1 MARSSLL
8 TYLDNFE
15 KFGSET
21 AYVFRR
27 GYRVERWSYGHVAET
42 VYEFARDLEARGVG
56 KGERILLWG
65 VNCAEWVVAFFG
77 SILRGAVVVPMDRIS
92 APEFAAKVARQA
104 NARLCICS
112 RDLVTSAPAVTTIV
126 LEDFAAKLSGL
137 SRARYEPVSAD
148 LDDPVQIVFTSG
160 TTADPKGVVIT
171 HRNVLANIEPL
182 EAEITKYLK
191 YERIIHPLR
200 FLNLLPLSHVFG
212 QFLGIFIP
220 QLFGATVVFSDS
232 LNPSE
237 VISTIKQERVSVL
250 VGVPRILETLQGKV
264 ERDYESAGRLSWLNR
279 EVEETQGKHF
289 LGRWWRFRSIHRQFG
304 WKFWAFISG
313 GAALDPKTELF
324 WNRLGYVVIQGYGLT
339 ETTAIISVNHPFKLG
354 RGSIGQVLPGRELKL
369 GANGEILV
377 RGASVASGYVS
388 GEGVQPVAEE
398 EGWFRTGDI
407 GELDSSGNLYFKGR
421 KKNVIV
427 NPEGMNI
434 FPEDLEAVLRQQ
446 REVRDCVVFG
456 FEREGNAEPCAV
468 LILRDRSCDPDTVI
482 RRANASLAQYQHIR
496 RWFLWPEEDFPR
508 TPTQKPK
515 AAEIQDFVQ
524 MRLGG
529 AEGAGVRA
537 GSLAD
542 LISRITGRPAG
553 ELAPDTNLATD
564 LDLSSLDR
572 VELLSALEDRYQ
584 VDLNES
590 RFTTATTV
598 GELERMLGEPE
609 SKRSDYHYPR
619 WAQSWPVAVVRFIVY
634 YLLTWPATMIMSR
647 PRVNGRDRLAGV
659 HGPVLFIANHV
670 TQVDIG
676 FVLAALPFR
685 YRHRLAVAMLG
696 EMLQEMRH
704 PPRNMGILRRLIEQL
719 SYFLVVSLFNVFP
732 LPQQTG
738 FRESFA
744 FAGESADRGYS
755 IVVFPEGRR
764 TQDGKM
770 SPFQAGVGLLTRN
783 LRLPV
788 VPVRIEGLFELK
800 QKGRKS
806 SRPGTVRVSIG
817 QPLRFDPQTDPAAI
831 ARDLELR
838 MSELGEDFHAR
849 KRNRIAPDRITRDPE
864 K

>member
-15 KFGSET
+15 KFRSET

-27 GYRVERWSYGHVAET
+27 GYRVERWSYGHVAGT
-42 VYEFARDLEARGVG
+42 VYEFARLLEARGIG
-56 KGERILLWG
+56 KGESILLWG
-65 VNCAEWVVAFFG
+65 DNCAEWVAAFFG
-77 SILRGAVVVPMDRIS
+77 SILRGAVVVPMDRI
-92 APEFAAKVARQA
+92 ATPEFAVKVARQT
-104 NARLCICS
+104 NARLCVCS
-112 RDLVTSAPAVTTIV
+112 RDLAPSAPGVAAVV
-126 LEDFAAKLSGL
+126 LEDLAAKLSGL
-137 SRARYEPVSAD
+137 SCARYEAVAVGR
-148 LDDPVQIVFTSG
+148 DDPVQIVFTSG

-182 EAEITKYLK
+182 ETEITKYLK
-191 YERIIHPLR
+191 YERIVHPLR

-212 QFLGIFIP
+212 QFMGIFIP
-220 QLFGATVVFSDS
+220 QLFGATVVFHDS

-237 VISTIKQERVSVL
+237 VLHTIKRERVSVL

-264 ERDYESAGRLSWLNR
+264 ERDHESAGRLSWLKR
-279 EVEETQGKHF
+279 ELEETRGRHF
-289 LGRWWRFRSIHRQFG
+289 LRRWWKFRGIHGQFG
-304 WKFWAFISG
+304 WKFWALISG
-313 GAALDPKTELF
+313 GAALDTKTELF
-324 WNRLGYVVIQGYGLT
+324 WSRLGYVVIQGYGLT
-339 ETTAIISVNHPFKLG
+339 ETTSIISVNHPFKLG

-388 GEGVQPVAEE
+388 GEGLQPVAGE

-446 REVRDCVVFG
+446 PEVRDCVVFG
-456 FEREGNAEPCAV
+456 FDREGNAEPCAV
-468 LILRDRSCDPDTVI
+468 LILRDRSCDPETVI
-482 RRANASLAQYQHIR
+482 RRANRSLAQYQHIR

-515 AAEIQDFVQ
+515 AAEIQGYVQ
-524 MRLGG
+524 TRLGG
-529 AEGAGVRA
+529 KERAKVRA

-542 LISRITGRPAG
+542 LISRITGRPVP
-553 ELAPDTNLATD
+553 ELSSDTNLATD

-590 RFTTATTV
+590 RFSTATTV
-598 GELERMLGEPE
+598 RELERMLSEPE

-619 WAQSWPVAVVRFIVY
+619 WAQSLPVAAVRFLVY
-634 YLLTWPATMIMSR
+634 YLLTWPATMIMAC
-647 PRVNGRDRLAGV
+647 PRIRGREKLEGLD
-659 HGPVLFIANHV
+659 GPVLFIANHI
-670 TQVDIG
+670 TQVDMG
-676 FVLAALPFR
+676 FVLAGLPFR

-696 EMLQEMRH
+696 EMLREMRH
-704 PPRNMGILRRLIEQL
+704 PLQNVGIFRRLIEQL

-783 LRLPV
+783 LQLPV
-788 VPVRIEGLFELK
+788 VPIRIDGLFDLK
-800 QKGRKS
+800 QEGRMFAH
-806 SRPGTVRVSIG
+806 PGTVSVTIG
-817 QPLRFDPQTDPAAI
+817 QPLRFDPETDAMTI
-831 ARDLELR
+831 AHDLELR
-838 MSELGEDFHAR
+838 MGELGKDSHAR
-849 KRNRIAPDRITRDPE
+849 GSG
-864 K
+864 

>member
-15 KFGSET
+15 KFRPET

-27 GYRVERWSYGHVAET
+27 GYRVERWSYGRVAQT
-42 VYEFARDLEARGVG
+42 AHRFARDLEARGIG
-56 KGERILLWG
+56 KGGRILLWG
-65 VNCAEWVVAFFG
+65 DNCAEWVAAFFG
-77 SILRGAVVVPMDRIS
+77 TILRGAVVVPMDRIAS
-92 APEFAAKVARQA
+92 PEFAAKVCRQV
-104 NARLCICS
+104 NAPLCVCS
-112 RDLVTSAPAVTTIV
+112 RDLAPSIPSTPVLV
-126 LEDFAAKLSGL
+126 LEDLTTHLSGL
-137 SRARYEPVSAD
+137 SSERYESPAVERE
-148 LDDPVQIVFTSG
+148 DPVQIVFTSG

-182 EAEITKYLK
+182 EVEINKYLK
-191 YERIIHPLR
+191 YERIVHPLR

-220 QLFGATVVFSDS
+220 QLLGATVIFHDS

-237 VISTIKQERVSVL
+237 VIHTIKRERASVL
-250 VGVPRILETLQGKV
+250 VGVPRILEALQGKV

-279 EVEETQGKHF
+279 KLEDAQGRHF
-289 LGRWWRFRSIHRQFG
+289 LRRWLDFRSIHRQFG

-313 GAALDPKTELF
+313 GAALDPKTEQF
-324 WNRLGYVVIQGYGLT
+324 WSRLGYVVIQGYGLT
-339 ETTAIISVNHPFKLG
+339 ETTSIISVNHPFRLG

-369 GANGEILV
+369 AANGEILV
-377 RGASVASGYVS
+377 RGASVASGYVT
-388 GEGVQPVAEE
+388 GEGLKPVAGE
-398 EGWFRTGDI
+398 EGWFQTGDI
-407 GELDSSGNLYFKGR
+407 GELDRSGNLFFKGR
-421 KKNVIV
+421 KKDVIV
-427 NPEGMNI
+427 SAEGMNI
-434 FPEDLEAVLRQQ
+434 FPEDLEAVLRRQP
-446 REVRDCVVFG
+446 EVRDCMVFG

-468 LILRDRSCDPDTVI
+468 LILRDRSGDPETAV

-524 MRLGG
+524 MRLCGVDRP
-529 AEGAGVRA
+529 EVRA

-542 LISRITGRPAG
+542 LISRITGRPVG
-553 ELAPDTNLATD
+553 DLAPDTNLATD

-590 RFTTATTV
+590 RFSTATTV
-598 GELERMLGEPE
+598 RELECMLSEPV

-619 WAQSWPVAVVRFIVY
+619 WAQSLPVAAVRFLVY
-634 YLLTWPATMIMSR
+634 YLLTWPATLLMSY
-647 PRVNGRDRLAGV
+647 PRIRGREKLAGLR
-659 HGPVLFIANHV
+659 GPVLFIANHI

-685 YRHRLAVAMLG
+685 YRHRIAVAMLG

-704 PPRNMGILRRLIEQL
+704 PREDMGIFRRRIEQL

-764 TQDGKM
+764 TQDGRM

-783 LRLPV
+783 LQLPV
-788 VPVRIEGLFELK
+788 VPVRIDGLFELK
-800 QKGRKS
+800 QKGRKF
-806 SRPGTVRVSIG
+806 SRAGSVTVSIG
-817 QPLRFDPQTDPAAI
+817 RALRFDPQTDPVTI
-831 ARDLELR
+831 AHDLEKR
-838 MSELGEDFHAR
+838 MRELGD
-849 KRNRIAPDRITRDPE
+849 DPQAQE
-864 K
+864 GV

>member
-1 MARSSLL
+1 MPRSSLL

-15 KFGSET
+15 KFGPET

-27 GYRVERWSYGHVAET
+27 GYRVERWSYGHVAEAA
-42 VYEFARDLEARGVG
+42 YRFARDLEARGIG
-56 KGERILLWG
+56 RGEKILLWG
-65 VNCAEWVVAFFG
+65 DNCAEWVAAFFG
-77 SILRGAVVVPMDRIS
+77 SMLRGVVVVPMDRIAS
-92 APEFAAKVARQA
+92 PEFAAKVGRQT
-104 NARLCICS
+104 NARLSVCS
-112 RDLVTSAPAVTTIV
+112 RELASSAPTAPTIV
-126 LEDFAAKLSGL
+126 LEDLSQQLARLPG
-137 SRARYEPVSAD
+137 ARYEPVDVSRE
-148 LDDPVQIVFTSG
+148 DPVQIVFTSG

-182 EAEITKYLK
+182 EVEIGKYLK
-191 YERIIHPLR
+191 YERIVHPLR

-220 QLFGATVVFSDS
+220 QLFGATVVFHDS

-237 VISTIKQERVSVL
+237 VIHTIKQERVSVL
-250 VGVPRILETLQGKV
+250 VGVPRILETLRGKV
-264 ERDYESAGRLSWLNR
+264 ERDQESAGRLSWLSR
-279 EVEETQGKHF
+279 AVEETRGRHF
-289 LGRWWRFRSIHRQFG
+289 LRRWWDFRSIHRQFG
-304 WKFWAFISG
+304 WKFWALISG
-313 GAALDPKTELF
+313 GAALDPKTEQF
-324 WNRLGYVVIQGYGLT
+324 WSRLGYVVIQGYGLT
-339 ETTAIISVNHPFKLG
+339 ETTSIISVNHPFKLG

-377 RGASVASGYVS
+377 RGESVASGYIS
-388 GEGVQPVAEE
+388 GEGLQPVAGE

-407 GELDSSGNLYFKGR
+407 GELDTRGNLYFKGR
-421 KKNVIV
+421 KKSVIV

-434 FPEDLEAVLRQQ
+434 FPEDLESVLRRQP
-446 REVRDCVVFG
+446 EVRDCVVFG

-468 LILRDRSCDPDTVI
+468 LILRDRSSDPEAVI
-482 RRANASLAQYQHIR
+482 RQANASLAQYQHIR

-515 AAEIQDFVQ
+515 AAEIQDSVQ
-524 MRLGG
+524 MRLRG
-529 AEGAGVRA
+529 AERGAVRA

-542 LISRITGRPAG
+542 LISRITGRPVG
-553 ELAPDTNLATD
+553 ELSPDTSLATD

-590 RFTTATTV
+590 RFSTATTV
-598 GELERMLGEPE
+598 RELERMLSEPE

-619 WAQSWPVAVVRFIVY
+619 WAQSLPVAAVRFLVY
-634 YLLTWPATMIMSR
+634 YLLTWPATMLMAC
-647 PRVNGRDRLAGV
+647 PRVRGRERLAGL
-659 HGPVLFIANHV
+659 HGPVLFVANHI

-685 YRHRLAVAMLG
+685 YRHRTAVAMLG
-696 EMLQEMRH
+696 EMLREMRH
-704 PPRNMGILRRLIEQL
+704 PPHDVRIFRRLTEQL

-764 TQDGKM
+764 TQDGRM

-783 LRLPV
+783 LQLPV
-788 VPVRIEGLFELK
+788 VPVRIDGLFELK
-800 QKGRKS
+800 QKGRMI

-817 QPLRFDPQTDPAAI
+817 EPLRFDPQADPATI

-838 MSELGEDFHAR
+838 MSELGKDLHPQECV
-849 KRNRIAPDRITRDPE
+849 
-864 K
+864 

>member
-8 TYLDNFE
+8 SYLDNFE

-27 GYRVERWSYGHVAET
+27 GYRVERWSYGHVAEG
-42 VYEFARDLEARGVG
+42 VYKFARDLEARGIG
-56 KGERILLWG
+56 RGERVLLWG
-65 VNCAEWVVAFFG
+65 DNCAEWVVAFFG
-77 SILRGAVVVPMDRIS
+77 IILRGAVVVPMDRIAS
-92 APEFAAKVARQA
+92 PEFAAKVGRQT
-104 NARLCICS
+104 NARLSVCS
-112 RDLVTSAPAVTTIV
+112 RDLASSAPTVTVIA
-126 LEDFAAKLSGL
+126 LEDLALQLSG
-137 SRARYEPVSAD
+137 SSGARYRPVDAD
-148 LDDPVQIVFTSG
+148 REDPVEIVFTSG

-182 EAEITKYLK
+182 EAEINKYLK

-212 QFLGIFIP
+212 QFLGVFIP
-220 QLFGATVVFSDS
+220 QLFGATVVFHDS

-237 VISTIKQERVSVL
+237 VIQTIKQERVSVL

-264 ERDYESAGRLSWLNR
+264 ERDHESAGRLYWLSR
-279 EVEETQGKHF
+279 ELEATQGRHF
-289 LGRWWRFRSIHRQFG
+289 LRRWWTFRSIHRQFG

-313 GAALDPKTELF
+313 GAALDQKTEQF
-324 WNRLGYVVIQGYGLT
+324 WSRLGYVVIQGYGLT
-339 ETTAIISVNHPFKLG
+339 ETTSIISVNHPFRLG

-388 GEGVQPVAEE
+388 GEGLQPVAGE

-407 GELDSSGNLYFKGR
+407 GELDRNGNLYFKGR
-421 KKNVIV
+421 RKNVIV

-434 FPEDLEAVLRQQ
+434 FPEDLEGVLRRQP
-446 REVRDCVVFG
+446 EVRDCVVFG

-468 LILRDRSCDPDTVI
+468 LILRDRSSDPEGII
-482 RRANASLAQYQHIR
+482 RRANTSLAQYQHIR

-515 AAEIQDFVQ
+515 AAEIRDFVQ
-524 MRLGG
+524 MRLRG
-529 AEGAGVRA
+529 AERAEVRA

-542 LISRITGRPAG
+542 LISRITGRPVG
-553 ELAPDTNLATD
+553 ELSPETNLATD

-590 RFTTATTV
+590 RFSTATTV
-598 GELERMLGEPE
+598 RELEHMLSEPV

-619 WAQSWPVAVVRFIVY
+619 WAQSLPIAAVRFFVY
-634 YLLTWPATMIMSR
+634 YVLTWPATMLMAR
-647 PRVNGRDRLAGV
+647 PRVQGRDRLTGL

-685 YRHRLAVAMLG
+685 YRHRIAVAMLG
-696 EMLQEMRH
+696 EMLQQMRH
-704 PPRNMGILRRLIEQL
+704 PPRTVGIFRRLIEQS

-744 FAGESADRGYS
+744 FAGGSADRGYS

-764 TQDGKM
+764 TQDGSM

-783 LRLPV
+783 LQLPV
-788 VPVRIEGLFELK
+788 VPVRIDGLFELK
-800 QKGRKS
+800 QEGRMF
-806 SRPGTVRVSIG
+806 SRPGTVRVSVG
-817 QPLRFDPQTDPAAI
+817 QPLRFDPQTDPATI
-831 ARDLELR
+831 ARKLELR
-838 MSELGEDFHAR
+838 MHELSEDFHAR
-849 KRNRIAPDRITRDPE
+849 GSA
-864 K
+864 

>member
-8 TYLDNFE
+8 TYLIKFE
-15 KFGSET
+15 KLGPET

-27 GYRVERWSYGHVAET
+27 GYRVERWSYGRVAET
-42 VYEFARDLEARGVG
+42 AYRFARDLEARGIG
-56 KGERILLWG
+56 KGGRILLWG
-65 VNCAEWVVAFFG
+65 DNCAEWVAAFLG
-77 SILRGAVVVPMDRIS
+77 CILRGTVVVPMDRIAS
-92 APEFAAKVARQA
+92 PEFAAKVCAQI
-104 NARLCICS
+104 NAQLCVSS
-112 RDLVTSAPAVTTIV
+112 RDLAPSVPAVPTIV
-126 LEDFAAKLSGL
+126 LEDFTNQLSDLSG
-137 SRARYEPVSAD
+137 ARYESPTVD
-148 LDDPVQIVFTSG
+148 RLDPVQIVFTSG

-171 HRNVLANIEPL
+171 HQNVLANIEPL
-182 EAEITKYLK
+182 EVEINKYLK
-191 YERIIHPLR
+191 YERIVHPVR

-220 QLFGATVVFSDS
+220 QLLGATVVFHDS

-237 VISTIKQERVSVL
+237 VIRTIKQERVSVL

-264 ERDYESAGRLSWLNR
+264 ERDHESAGRLPWLSK
-279 EVEETQGKHF
+279 ELEDAQGRHF
-289 LGRWWRFRSIHRQFG
+289 LRRWWRFRCIHGQFG

-313 GAALDPKTELF
+313 GAALDPATEQF
-324 WNRLGYVVIQGYGLT
+324 WSRLGYVVIQGYGLT
-339 ETTAIISVNHPFKLG
+339 ETTSIISVNHPFKLG

-388 GEGVQPVAEE
+388 GEGLKPVAGE
-398 EGWFRTGDI
+398 EGWFQTGDV
-407 GELDSSGNLYFKGR
+407 GELDRSGNLYFKGR

-434 FPEDLEAVLRQQ
+434 FPEDLEAVLRRQP
-446 REVRDCVVFG
+446 EVRDCVVFG
-456 FEREGNAEPCAV
+456 FQREGNAEPCAV
-468 LILRDRSCDPDTVI
+468 LILRDRSCDPETVI
-482 RRANASLAQYQHIR
+482 RRANTSLAQYQRIR
-496 RWFLWPEEDFPR
+496 RWYLWPEEDFPR

-524 MRLGG
+524 MRLRGVER
-529 AEGAGVRA
+529 AEVRS

-542 LISRITGRPAG
+542 LISRITGRPVG

-590 RFTTATTV
+590 RFSTATTV
-598 GELERMLGEPE
+598 GELEHMLSEPV
-609 SKRSDYHYPR
+609 SRRSDYRYPR
-619 WAQSWPVAVVRFIVY
+619 WAQSHPVAAVRFLVY
-634 YLLTWPATMIMSR
+634 YLLTWPATLLMAC
-647 PRVNGRDRLAGV
+647 PRVCGREKLAGL
-659 HGPVLFIANHV
+659 HGPVLFIANHI

-685 YRHRLAVAMLG
+685 YRHRIAVAMLG

-704 PPRNMGILRRLIEQL
+704 PPGNMGILRRLIEQL

-770 SPFQAGVGLLTRN
+770 SSFQAGVGLLTRN
-783 LRLPV
+783 LQLPV
-788 VPVRIEGLFELK
+788 VPVRIDGLFELK
-800 QKGRKS
+800 QKSRKFS
-806 SRPGTVRVSIG
+806 PPGTVTVSIG
-817 QPLRFDPQTDPAAI
+817 QALRFDPQTDPVAI
-831 ARDLELR
+831 ARDLEYR
-838 MSELGEDFHAR
+838 MRELGNDLHAR
-849 KRNRIAPDRITRDPE
+849 E
-864 K
+864 KV